1 MNDTAKHF
9 QGQQSK
15 QNITAWTDEFTLGA
29 IDAIFG
35 GIVPKITFDC

>member
-1 MNDTAKHF
+1 MNDTTRHF

-15 QNITAWTDEFTLGA
+15 QNITTWTDEFTLGA
-29 IDAIFG
+29 IDLFLD